1 MNEIE
6 KEFMDLAN
14 SLYADEIDIEGITEN
29 DIKMWGYDSWD
40 DFWES
45 NI

>member
-14 SLYADEIDIEGITEN
+14 SLYTDEIDIEGITDN
-29 DIKMWGYDSWD
+29 DIKMLGYDSWD